1 MAKWE
6 CPGCGRVR
14 ATAFCPSCGEEPLR
28 PRDLGVGDM
37 AGQLARGL
45 SSVDGRLARTLRLLL
60 TRPGALTEAH
70 VAGRRRPYLGPLQTF
85 LLANALFFT
94 VQSLT
99 QFDIFSSPLA
109 SHLNQQDWSPLA
121 RPLVAERLARDG
133 LELAAYAPEF
143 DRAAVLNAKGLIIL
157 MVLAFV
163 PFLPALFFGARR
175 RFGAHV
181 VFALHFYA
189 FVLVL
194 LCVSLLLAEAQLL
207 AGGEGLASR
216 AVDLTLSIFNLS
228 ACAAYLWL
236 ALSFYGSS
244 GLARLLKAIALAMA
258 VAAIALGYRFAI
270 FLITLYLP

>member
-1 MAKWE
+1 MAKWK
-6 CPGCGRVR
+6 CPGCARFR
-14 ATAFCPSCGEEPLR
+14 TTAFCPTCGEEPLR
-28 PRDLGVGDM
+28 PRDLDLRDL

-45 SSVDGRLARTLRLLL
+45 SSLDGRLARTFRLLL
-60 TRPGALTEAH
+60 TRPGALTAAH
-70 VAGRRRPYLGPLQTF
+70 VQGRRRPYLGPLQTF

-99 QFDIFSSPLA
+99 QFDIFSSPLG
-109 SHLNQQDWSPLA
+109 SHLTRQDWSPLA
-121 RPLVAERLARDG
+121 RPLVAERLAERG

-163 PFLPALFFGARR
+163 PLLPALFYGARR

-189 FVLVL
+189 FVLIL
-194 LCVSLLLAEAQLL
+194 LCVSLLLAEGQLL
-207 AGGEGLASR
+207 AGGDGLESR

-236 ALSFYGSS
+236 ALPFYGSS
-244 GLARLLKAIALAMA
+244 GRARLLKAIVLAMA
-258 VAAIALGYRFAI
+258 VGAIALGYRFAI
-270 FLITLYLP
+270 FLITLYLA